1 MRELAENDSQYINS
15 FRQMFEQGFEQNH
28 YVSLRI

>member
-1 MRELAENDSQYINS
+1 MRELAENYSQYINA
-15 FRQMFEQGFEQNH
+15 FKMFEQGFEQNH